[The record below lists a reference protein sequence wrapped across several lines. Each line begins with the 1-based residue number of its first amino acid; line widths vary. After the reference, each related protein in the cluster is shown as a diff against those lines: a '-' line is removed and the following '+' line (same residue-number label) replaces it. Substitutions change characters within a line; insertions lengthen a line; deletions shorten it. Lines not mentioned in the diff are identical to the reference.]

1 MACAAAR
8 LAAGRLEEGPSL
20 RPTSAPGLRNRW
32 RPEAPAAM
40 LVIVTAHELLFAY
53 DEQLASL
60 SFWLRASV
68 GAAVG
73 RSGLGGLG
81 GDRTHDRG
89 IMSPLL

>member
-1 MACAAAR
+1 
-8 LAAGRLEEGPSL
+8 
-20 RPTSAPGLRNRW
+20 
-32 RPEAPAAM
+32 M

-73 RSGLGGLG
+73 SVGSVGIEPTTEGL
-81 GDRTHDRG
+81 
-89 IMSPLL
+89 

>member
-1 MACAAAR
+1 
-8 LAAGRLEEGPSL
+8 
-20 RPTSAPGLRNRW
+20 
-32 RPEAPAAM
+32 M